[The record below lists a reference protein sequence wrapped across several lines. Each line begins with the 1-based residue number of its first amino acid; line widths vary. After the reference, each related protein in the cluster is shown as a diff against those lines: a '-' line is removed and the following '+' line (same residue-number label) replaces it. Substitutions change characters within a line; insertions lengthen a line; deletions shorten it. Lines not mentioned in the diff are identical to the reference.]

1 MIRRICGDD
10 PEALDLLDKT
20 LQRAD
25 GRPPE
30 TFDNIQGLES
40 APTGTS
46 AARAIRQ
53 LREQRP
59 DLHARVMAKE
69 LSPHGAMVEAGFR
82 RRMISLPEDP
92 VAAGRIIRK
101 HFNRDQ
107 IDQLIA
113 QLR

>member
-1 MIRRICGDD
+1 
-10 PEALDLLDKT
+10 
-20 LQRAD
+20 
-25 GRPPE
+25 
-30 TFDNIQGLES
+30 
-40 APTGTS
+40 
-46 AARAIRQ
+46 
-53 LREQRP
+53 
-59 DLHARVMAKE
+59 MAKE